1 MSRHVGQ
8 IRHIPRPA
16 PPPPALAAPPP
27 PPPPVPLGTLVERF
41 VQPIARFLDRTLG
54 THLAG
59 CSACSRRRQYL
70 NHLVPDIR
78 SLSAWAS
85 AWRRLRPSRSV
96 PSVHPPASRPRD

>member
-1 MSRHVGQ
+1 MSRYLGQ
-8 IRHIPRPA
+8 IRHVPRPA
-16 PPPPALAAPPP
+16 PPPAPPAEPLPPP
-27 PPPPVPLGTLVERF
+27 PPLPLGDFIERYA
-41 VQPIARFLDRTLG
+41 QPIARFLDRTMG

-59 CSACSRRRQYL
+59 CSACSRRRRYL

-96 PSVHPPASRPRD
+96 PSVHPPASWPRD